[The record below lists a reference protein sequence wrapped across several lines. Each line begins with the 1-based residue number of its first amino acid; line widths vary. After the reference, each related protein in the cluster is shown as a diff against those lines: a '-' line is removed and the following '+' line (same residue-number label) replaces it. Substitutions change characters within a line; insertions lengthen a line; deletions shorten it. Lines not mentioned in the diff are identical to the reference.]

1 MESLYVGDVFG
12 INTEV
17 KEGSYIDRAN
27 LDLKMQ
33 RYLSKNSHIAIY
45 GASKCGKSWFRQ
57 RNLPESIVVQCR
69 YGMTVNDIYTTALA
83 DLEIKLVLEESK
95 TNKIQG
101 SVEATGEF
109 GTNILGKMKVKAQ
122 TLLSKDSTTKTK
134 PVGKDISDLSHIA
147 EIINASGQRLII
159 EDFHYINEKEK
170 KSFAFD
176 LKALWDYKCYVI
188 IIGVW
193 SQSGYLTTLNSDL
206 LSRIKELSIVWSNP
220 DLEAV
225 IKKGCSTLNIQISDE
240 IIKELVTDS
249 YGNVGI
255 LQTLV
260 DNLLD
265 EAEISGYCEDGF
277 LIDDKDLYENATH
290 EYAENLSAYYH
301 KFANTVSAGMR
312 KRAGSTEIYAHAL
325 AVILESEDSVLN
337 NGIHIN
343 QVYEIAHK
351 RQPRIIKPN
360 LESALKKIDELQ
372 VDEDNR
378 GLVLSYNEG
387 TKEIIIVDRQLL
399 FYRKYRPIEWPWE
412 SMIEELEASR
422 IKDFSKKIK

>member
-1 MESLYVGDVFG
+1 MRSLYTGDVFG
-12 INTEV
+12 INTEI
-17 KEGSYIDRAN
+17 KEESYIDRAN
-27 LDLKMQ
+27 LDKKMKKYVT
-33 RYLSKNSHIAIY
+33 RDSHIAIY

-57 RNLPESIVVQCR
+57 RNLPEAIVVQCR
-69 YGMTVNDIYTTALA
+69 YGMTVNDIYTAALA
-83 DLEIKLVLEESK
+83 ELEIKLVLEDTK

-109 GTNILGKMKVKAQ
+109 GTSILGKLKVKAQ
-122 TLLSKDSTTKTK
+122 TLLSKDSAQKTK
-134 PVGKDISDLSHIA
+134 PIGKDISDLRHIA
-147 EIINASGQRLII
+147 EIINTSNKRLII

-170 KSFAFD
+170 KTFAFD

-206 LSRIKELSIVWSNP
+206 LSRIKELSIVWSNE
-220 DLEAV
+220 DLKAV
-225 IKKGCSTLNIQISDE
+225 IEKGSETLNIQISSDM
-240 IIKELVTDS
+240 ISELVTDS

-255 LQTLV
+255 LQTLI
-260 DNLLD
+260 DNLLE
-265 EAEISGYCEDGF
+265 EAEIDERCETRV
-277 LIDDKDLYENATH
+277 LIKDKSLYDNATY
-290 EYAENLSAYYH
+290 EYADNLSAYYQ
-301 KFANTVSAGMR
+301 KFAKTVSAGIR
-312 KRAGSTEIYAHAL
+312 KRSGSTEIYAHAL

-337 NGIHIN
+337 TGIHID
-343 QVYEIAHK
+343 QIYRVAHE
-351 RQPRIIKPN
+351 RQSRIIKPN

-399 FYRKYRPIEWPWE
+399 FYRKYRSIEWPWE
-412 SMIEELEASR
+412 NMIAELEESR
-422 IKDFSKKIK
+422 TEEFSE

>member
-1 MESLYVGDVFG
+1 MESLYTGDVFG
-12 INTEV
+12 INTEI
-17 KEGSYIDRAN
+17 KEKSYIDRAN
-27 LDLKMQ
+27 LDRKMQ
-33 RYLSKNSHIAIY
+33 RYLTKDSHIAIY

-57 RNLPESIVVQCR
+57 RNLLEAIVVQCR
-69 YGMTVNDIYTTALA
+69 YGMTVNDIYTAALA
-83 DLEIKLVLEESK
+83 ELEIKLVLEETK

-101 SVEATGEF
+101 SVEATSEF
-109 GTNILGKMKVKAQ
+109 GTSILGKLKVKAQ
-122 TLLSKDSTTKTK
+122 TILSRDSAKKTK
-134 PVGKDISDLSHIA
+134 PIGKDISDLSHIA
-147 EIINASGQRLII
+147 EIINASSKRLII

-170 KSFAFD
+170 KIFAFD

-206 LSRIKELSIVWSNP
+206 LSRIKELSIVWSNE

-225 IKKGCSTLNIQISDE
+225 IEKGSKALNIQISSN
-240 IIKELVTDS
+240 IINELVADS

-255 LQTLV
+255 LQTLM

-265 EAEISGYCEDGF
+265 EAEIDERCENQV
-277 LIDDKDLYENATH
+277 LIEDKNLYENATH
-290 EYAENLSAYYH
+290 EYADNLNAYYQ
-301 KFANTVSAGMR
+301 KFAKTVSAGIR
-312 KRAGSTEIYAHAL
+312 KRSGSTEIYAHAL
-325 AVILESEDSVLN
+325 AVILESQDSVLN
-337 NGIHIN
+337 NGI
-343 QVYEIAHK
+343 QVDQIYSVAHK
-351 RQPRIIKPN
+351 RQSRIIKPN

-399 FYRKYRPIEWPWE
+399 FYRKYRNIEWPWE
-412 SMIEELEASR
+412 NMIVELETSR
-422 IKDFSKKIK
+422 REEFSKKIK

>member
-1 MESLYVGDVFG
+1 MQNVYTTDVFG
-12 INTEV
+12 INTDL
-17 KEGSYIDRAN
+17 KEESYIDRAN
-27 LDLKMQ
+27 LDGKMQ
-33 RYLSKNSHIAIY
+33 KFLTKNSHIAIY
-45 GASKCGKSWFRQ
+45 GSSKCGKSWFRQ
-57 RNLPESIVVQCR
+57 RNLPEAIVVQCR
-69 YGMTVNDIYTTALA
+69 YGMTVQDIYTTALA
-83 DLEIKLVLEESK
+83 DLEIKLVLEETK

-109 GTNILGKMKVKAQ
+109 GTSILGKLKVKAQ

-147 EIINASGQRLII
+147 EIINASGKRLII

-206 LSRIKELSIVWSNP
+206 LSRIRELSIVWSNP

-225 IKKGCSTLNIQISDE
+225 IQKGSKALNIEISSE
-240 IIKELVTDS
+240 IISELVNDS

-255 LQTLV
+255 LQILL

-265 EAEISGYCEDGF
+265 EAEIDEVCDSLTLIEDMEFYINAAHGYAD
-277 LIDDKDLYENATH
+277 
-290 EYAENLSAYYH
+290 NLSAYYH
-301 KFANTVSAGMR
+301 KFANTVSAGIR
-312 KRAGSTEIYAHAL
+312 KRTGSTEIYAHAL
-325 AVILESEDSVLN
+325 AVTLESEDSILDK
-337 NGIHIN
+337 GIHIDKI
-343 QVYEIAHK
+343 YEIAHK

-360 LESALKKIDELQ
+360 LEAALKKIEELQ

-378 GLVLSYNEG
+378 GLVLAYNEG
-387 TKEIIIVDRQLL
+387 TKEIIIVDRQLF
-399 FYRKYRPIEWPWE
+399 FYRKHRTIEWPWE
-412 SMIEELEASR
+412 SMIEELRTSR
-422 IKDFSKKIK
+422 IEAFNEKIK